1 MLHLNRLSEK
11 VPDTGMT
18 AKNLSIVWA
27 PNLLRTPLSMHTGCD
42 NGFGGVSIK
51 LNGEADCRN
60 GKVSAPKPSNNNK
73 TIIHQDARGNGSY
86 NCTGNVFANVY
97 LRKALNNEICWLL
110 SCHNN
115 YHFYSLAAAEQH
127 SKLQFNLIQNTHVI
141 QCLIENARWL
151 FNVEEKT
158 GDMNGFPSL
167 VMPPFP
173 STASNSNVAKKSFSG
188 SNGQILQMQPKYEER
203 EIKFKTA
210 AIPSSVSTSQ
220 INKQPQPTF
229 LERVRYIQPASKQIP
244 LSKR

>member
-1 MLHLNRLSEK
+1 MGLVECQLNSMANQTVGVERCRLQSFQITIK
-11 VPDTGMT
+11 Q
-18 AKNLSIVWA
+18 LSTRMQEETEAIIVQVTYLQMCTSKK
-27 PNLLRTPLSMHTGCD
+27 LL
-42 NGFGGVSIK
+42 
-51 LNGEADCRN
+51 
-60 GKVSAPKPSNNNK
+60 
-73 TIIHQDARGNGSY
+73 SY
-86 NCTGNVFANVY
+86 S
-97 LRKALNNEICWLL
+97 WLL
-110 SCHNN
+110 SCHSAS
-115 YHFYSLAAAEQH
+115 HFYSLAAAEQH

-158 GDMNGFPSL
+158 VEMNGFPSL

-220 INKQPQPTF
+220 INKQLQPTF
-229 LERVRYIQPASKQIP
+229 LERVRYIQPAAKQIP

>member
-1 MLHLNRLSEK
+1 MQEE
-11 VPDTGMT
+11 TE
-18 AKNLSIVWA
+18 AIIVQVTYLQMCTLKK
-27 PNLLRTPLSMHTGCD
+27 LLR
-42 NGFGGVSIK
+42 
-51 LNGEADCRN
+51 
-60 GKVSAPKPSNNNK
+60 
-73 TIIHQDARGNGSY
+73 Y
-86 NCTGNVFANVY
+86 
-97 LRKALNNEICWLL
+97 NEISWLL

-229 LERVRYIQPASKQIP
+229 LERVRYIQPAAKQIP

>member
-1 MLHLNRLSEK
+1 M
-11 VPDTGMT
+11 
-18 AKNLSIVWA
+18 
-27 PNLLRTPLSMHTGCD
+27 
-42 NGFGGVSIK
+42 
-51 LNGEADCRN
+51 
-60 GKVSAPKPSNNNK
+60 
-73 TIIHQDARGNGSY
+73 
-86 NCTGNVFANVY
+86 
-97 LRKALNNEICWLL
+97 
-110 SCHNN
+110 
-115 YHFYSLAAAEQH
+115 LAAAEQH
-127 SKLQFNLIQNTHVI
+127 SKLQFSLIQNTHVI